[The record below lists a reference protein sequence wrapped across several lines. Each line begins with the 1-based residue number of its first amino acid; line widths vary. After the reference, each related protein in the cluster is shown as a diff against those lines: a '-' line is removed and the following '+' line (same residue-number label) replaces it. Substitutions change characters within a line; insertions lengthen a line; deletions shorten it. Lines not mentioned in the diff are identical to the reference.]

1 MNGYE
6 RIRAALEGRWP
17 DRRPVMLHNFMAAAR
32 EAGVKMAQ
40 FRRDPQALAQSF
52 IQAVET
58 YGYDGV
64 VVDVDTATLAGAV
77 GVPIDFPED
86 LPARSAAPLLSRI
99 EEASDLPPADIRHYL
114 GVQVWLEGT
123 RRLVRYFGDE
133 IFVRGNCDQAPFS
146 LACCMRGIENW
157 MLDIHDEACRGDVQ
171 RLLSYTTN
179 VVGQFLTAMAE
190 TGAHMLSNG
199 DSLAGPELISPGLFH
214 ELAWPAEQEIA
225 RLARQL
231 GRPYALHVC
240 GKANRI
246 LADLA
251 ATGAGAIEL
260 DQRTDVKQVRD
271 VFGDRVTF
279 IGNLDPSAVLYH
291 GTPALVEQKTRELLT
306 AFAGNPRL
314 IVNAG
319 CAIAAGTPPE
329 NLRALIH
336 EVARFG
342 TDA

>member
-6 RIRAALEGRWP
+6 RIRAVLEGRWP

-32 EAGVKMAQ
+32 EAGIKMAQ

-86 LPARSAAPLLSRI
+86 LPARSAAPLLNRI
-99 EEASDLPPADIRHYL
+99 EEVRDLPPADILQYP

-123 RRLVRYFGDE
+123 RRLVRYFGEE

-157 MLDIHDEACRGDVQ
+157 MLDIHDEDCREDVQ

-179 VVGQFLTAMAE
+179 VVGWFLTAMAA

-214 ELAWPAEQEIA
+214 ELALPAEQEIA
-225 RLARQL
+225 RLAHQL
-231 GRPYALHVC
+231 RLPYALHVC
-240 GKANRI
+240 GKANVFWPTSQRRARTLSNWTSAQTCGKYALSSQTALPSSETWTRARCCT
-246 LADLA
+246 LA
-251 ATGAGAIEL
+251 
-260 DQRTDVKQVRD
+260 RRHWSS
-271 VFGDRVTF
+271 R
-279 IGNLDPSAVLYH
+279 
-291 GTPALVEQKTRELLT
+291 R
-306 AFAGNPRL
+306 
-314 IVNAG
+314 
-319 CAIAAGTPPE
+319 PE
-329 NLRALIH
+329 NCSQPSQETL
-336 EVARFG
+336 
-342 TDA
+342 D